1 VTSSAWSKP
10 GTEPETPPK
19 FLIDRSLGRG
29 FAAGMRARGWTVTLI
44 NDVFPNDAQEML
56 DEDWIRYGCAR
67 GWAALT
73 KDTRIRRRPQFEVAT
88 RPIFALSDGNLP
100 IAEMVK
106 RFDNQRTQIW
116 HVALSEQREFWVVY
130 DSRIRRQYPK

>member
-1 VTSSAWSKP
+1 MSSAWSKP
-10 GTEPETPPK
+10 GTAPGTPPK

-29 FAAGMRARGWTVTLI
+29 FAAGLRACGWSVTLI
-44 NDVFPNDAQEML
+44 NDVFHYDAQEVT
-56 DEDWIRYGCAR
+56 DEDWIRYGCSR

-73 KDTRIRRRPQFEVAT
+73 KDTKIRRRPQFEVAT

-106 RFDNQRTQIW
+106 RFDSQRTQIW
-116 HVALSEQREFWVVY
+116 RAALSDKREFWVVY
-130 DSRIRRQYPK
+130 DSRIIRRYP